1 MEVCLWGRY
10 GILGKPVAR
19 PPYRRRN
26 YMALDRNGGGVSRRA
41 FVKGSLAAS
50 ALAALAACGKNN
62 NAASTNDGTVKASEG
77 GTFKYYI
84 SDPVAIDH
92 YNLQESEG
100 TQVGHVL
107 FDSLV
112 EWDWDKGEVKA
123 KAAESWEIN
132 DDNTVFTFHLKD
144 AKFHNGDPVDSESFK
159 RGWQRLVD
167 TTMTTPGE
175 IGYHLAPVVGYDE
188 MAAGEATELTG
199 LTCPDDKTFVVTLK
213 EPMADFLAVCCH
225 PGLAPAPQAAIDD
238 AANYLLAPIGNGPF
252 MMDGKWE
259 SGQYINV
266 KRFDDY
272 YGDKPALDA
281 INFSIQK
288 DPKTAYSELE
298 AGNMDF
304 CQIPT
309 GRFAELTEKYGSSV
323 DGYTI
328 SPSRQTLAGAE
339 ASVYYLAVNLE
350 DETMANK
357 DLRHAI
363 GLAIN
368 RQNIVDTLYEGVR
381 EPADNVFPPII
392 DKKGGS
398 WEYAKYDPEA
408 AKKIIDEK
416 GLAGTTIKLSYN
428 SGGGHEDIM
437 SCIQADLTAVGL
449 NVEQDT
455 KEWAAYLQGLTDG
468 DFQMGRLGWI
478 ADYPTLDNFIF
489 PNFYST
495 ADNNYSRY
503 NNPEVDA
510 AIDDA
515 RKIVDEDD
523 RKDAYRKINQMVADD
538 MPIIP
543 IMFYAHQHVASD
555 RVNELYYNAQGIAD
569 LGHASLRA

>member
-1 MEVCLWGRY
+1 MS
-10 GILGKPVAR
+10 
-19 PPYRRRN
+19 
-26 YMALDRNGGGVSRRA
+26 LDRNGGGVTRRT
-41 FVKGSLAAS
+41 FVKGGLAAS
-50 ALAALAACGKNN
+50 ALAALAACGKNG
-62 NAASTNDGTVKASEG
+62 NAASGQGDSAVKASDG

-84 SDPVAIDH
+84 SDPVAIDP

-112 EWDWDKGEVKA
+112 EWDWDKSDVKA
-123 KAAESWEIN
+123 KAAASWEIS

-144 AKFHNGDPVDSESFK
+144 AKFHNGDPVTAESFK

-167 TTMTTPGE
+167 PSMATPSE
-175 IGYHLAPVVGYDE
+175 IGYHLSPVVGYDE
-188 MAAGEATELTG
+188 MAQGSAKEISG
-199 LTCPDDKTFVVTLK
+199 LTCPDDKTFVVTLSA
-213 EPMADFLAVCCH
+213 PMADFLAVCCH
-225 PGLAPAPQAAIDD
+225 PGLAPVPQAAIDD
-238 AANYLLAPIGNGPF
+238 PDSFLLAPIGNGPF

-266 KRFDDY
+266 KRFEDY

-309 GRFAELTEKYGSSV
+309 GRIQELSEKFGKSV

-328 SPSRQTLAGAE
+328 SPSRQALLGAE
-339 ASVYYLAVNLE
+339 ASVYFLAVNLE

-357 DLRHAI
+357 DLRHAMS
-363 GLAIN
+363 LAIN
-368 RQNIVDTLYEGVR
+368 RQNIVDTLFESGR

-398 WEYAKYDPEA
+398 WEFAEYDPEK
-408 AKKIIDEK
+408 AKQIIDEK
-416 GLAGTTIKLSYN
+416 GLAGTTVKLSYN

-437 SCIQADLTAVGL
+437 SCIQADLQTVGL
-449 NVEQDT
+449 TVEQDT

-468 DFQMGRLGWI
+468 SFQLGRMGWI
-478 ADYPTLDNFIF
+478 ADYPTLDNFIY

-495 ADNNYSRY
+495 ADNNFSRY

-510 AIDDA
+510 AIDAA
-515 RKIVDEDD
+515 RAIADEDE

-569 LGHASLRA
+569 LGHASLRG

>member
-1 MEVCLWGRY
+1 
-10 GILGKPVAR
+10 
-19 PPYRRRN
+19 
-26 YMALDRNGGGVSRRA
+26 MALDRNGGGVSRRT

-62 NAASTNDGTVKASEG
+62 NGASANGGTVKASEG

-112 EWDWDKGEVKA
+112 EWDWDKGDVKA

-144 AKFHNGDPVDSESFK
+144 AKFHNGDPVTSESFK

-309 GRFAELTEKYGSSV
+309 GRFAELTEKYGASV

-339 ASVYYLAVNLE
+339 ASVYFLAVNLE

-368 RQNIVDTLYEGVR
+368 RQNIVDTLFEGVR

-468 DFQMGRLGWI
+468 DFQMGRMGWI

-515 RKIVDEDD
+515 RKIADEDE

>member
-1 MEVCLWGRY
+1 
-10 GILGKPVAR
+10 
-19 PPYRRRN
+19 
-26 YMALDRNGGGVSRRA
+26 MALDRNGGGVSRRT

-62 NAASTNDGTVKASEG
+62 NGASANGGTVKASEG

-112 EWDWDKGEVKA
+112 EWDWDKGDVKA

-144 AKFHNGDPVDSESFK
+144 AKFHNGDPVTSESFK

-309 GRFAELTEKYGSSV
+309 GRFAELTEKYGASV

-368 RQNIVDTLYEGVR
+368 RQNIVDTLFEGVR

-398 WEYAKYDPEA
+398 WEYARYDPEA

-468 DFQMGRLGWI
+468 DFQMGRMGWI

-515 RKIVDEDD
+515 RKIADEDE

>member
-26 YMALDRNGGGVSRRA
+26 YMALDRNGGGVSRRT

-77 GTFKYYI
+77 GTFKFYI

-144 AKFHNGDPVDSESFK
+144 AKFHNGDPVTSESFK

-368 RQNIVDTLYEGVR
+368 RQNIVDTLFEGVR

-515 RKIVDEDD
+515 RKIADEDD

-543 IMFYAHQHVASD
+543 IMFYAHQHVASE

>member
-1 MEVCLWGRY
+1 MS
-10 GILGKPVAR
+10 
-19 PPYRRRN
+19 
-26 YMALDRNGGGVSRRA
+26 LDRNGGGVTRRT
-41 FVKGSLAAS
+41 FVKGGLAAS
-50 ALAALAACGKNN
+50 ALAALAACGKNG
-62 NAASTNDGTVKASEG
+62 NAASGQGDSAVKATEG

-84 SDPVAIDH
+84 SDPVAIDP

-112 EWDWDKGEVKA
+112 EWDWDKSDVKA

-144 AKFHNGDPVDSESFK
+144 AKFHNGDPVTAESFK

-167 TTMTTPGE
+167 PSMATPSE
-175 IGYHLAPVVGYDE
+175 IGYHLSPVVGYDE
-188 MAAGEATELTG
+188 MAQGSAKEISG
-199 LTCPDDKTFVVTLK
+199 LTCPDDKTFVVTLSA
-213 EPMADFLAVCCH
+213 PMADFLAVCCH
-225 PGLAPAPQAAIDD
+225 PGLAPVPQAAIDD
-238 AANYLLAPIGNGPF
+238 PDSFLLAPIGNGPF

-266 KRFDDY
+266 KRFEDY

-309 GRFAELTEKYGSSV
+309 GRIQELSEKFGKSV

-328 SPSRQTLAGAE
+328 SPSRQALLGAE
-339 ASVYYLAVNLE
+339 ASVYFLAVNLE

-357 DLRHAI
+357 DLRHAMS
-363 GLAIN
+363 LAIN
-368 RQNIVDTLYEGVR
+368 RQNIVDTLFESGR

-398 WEYAKYDPEA
+398 WEFAEYDPEK
-408 AKKIIDEK
+408 AKQIIDEK
-416 GLAGTTIKLSYN
+416 GLAGTTVKLSYN

-437 SCIQADLTAVGL
+437 SCIQADLQTVGL
-449 NVEQDT
+449 TVEQDT

-468 DFQMGRLGWI
+468 SFQLGRMGWI
-478 ADYPTLDNFIF
+478 ADYPTLDNFIY

-495 ADNNYSRY
+495 ADNNFSRY

-510 AIDDA
+510 AIDAA
-515 RKIVDEDD
+515 RAIADEDE

-569 LGHASLRA
+569 LGHASLRG

>member
-1 MEVCLWGRY
+1 
-10 GILGKPVAR
+10 
-19 PPYRRRN
+19 
-26 YMALDRNGGGVSRRA
+26 MALDRNGGGVSRRT

-62 NAASTNDGTVKASEG
+62 NAASTNGGTVKASEG

-144 AKFHNGDPVDSESFK
+144 AKFHNGDPVTSESFK

-175 IGYHLAPVVGYDE
+175 IGYHLAPVAGYDE

-368 RQNIVDTLYEGVR
+368 RQNIVDTLFEGVR
-381 EPADNVFPPII
+381 QPADNVFPPII

-468 DFQMGRLGWI
+468 DFQIGRMGWI

-515 RKIVDEDD
+515 RKIADEDD
-523 RKDAYRKINQMVADD
+523 RKEAYRKINQMIADD
-538 MPIIP
+538 MPVIP

>member
-1 MEVCLWGRY
+1 MS
-10 GILGKPVAR
+10 
-19 PPYRRRN
+19 
-26 YMALDRNGGGVSRRA
+26 LDRNGGGVTRRT
-41 FVKGSLAAS
+41 FVKGGLAAS
-50 ALAALAACGKNN
+50 ALAALAACGKNG
-62 NAASTNDGTVKASEG
+62 NAASGQGESAVKASDG

-84 SDPVAIDH
+84 SDPVAIDP

-112 EWDWDKGEVKA
+112 EWDWDKSDVKA

-144 AKFHNGDPVDSESFK
+144 AKFHNGDPVTAESFK

-167 TTMTTPGE
+167 PSMATPSE
-175 IGYHLAPVVGYDE
+175 IGYHLSPVVGYDE
-188 MAAGEATELTG
+188 MAQGSAKEISG
-199 LTCPDDKTFVVTLK
+199 LTCPDDKTFVVTLSA
-213 EPMADFLAVCCH
+213 PMADFLAVCCH
-225 PGLAPAPQAAIDD
+225 PGLAPVPQAAIDD
-238 AANYLLAPIGNGPF
+238 PDSFLLAPIGNGPF

-266 KRFDDY
+266 RRFEDY

-309 GRFAELTEKYGSSV
+309 GRIQELSEKFGKSV

-328 SPSRQTLAGAE
+328 SPSRQALLGAE
-339 ASVYYLAVNLE
+339 ASVYFLAVNLE

-357 DLRHAI
+357 DLRHAMS
-363 GLAIN
+363 LAIN
-368 RQNIVDTLYEGVR
+368 RQNIVDTLFESGR
-381 EPADNVFPPII
+381 EPADNVFPTII

-398 WEYAKYDPEA
+398 WEFAEYDPEK
-408 AKKIIDEK
+408 AKQIIDEK
-416 GLAGTTIKLSYN
+416 GLAGTTVKLSYN

-437 SCIQADLTAVGL
+437 SCIQADLQTVGL
-449 NVEQDT
+449 TVEQDT

-468 DFQMGRLGWI
+468 SFQLGRMGWI
-478 ADYPTLDNFIF
+478 ADYPTLDNFIY

-495 ADNNYSRY
+495 ADNNFSRY

-510 AIDDA
+510 AIDAA
-515 RKIVDEDD
+515 RAIADEDE

-569 LGHASLRA
+569 LGHASLRG

>member
-1 MEVCLWGRY
+1 MS
-10 GILGKPVAR
+10 
-19 PPYRRRN
+19 
-26 YMALDRNGGGVSRRA
+26 LDRNGGGVTRRT
-41 FVKGSLAAS
+41 FVKGGLAAS
-50 ALAALAACGKNN
+50 ALAALAACGKNG
-62 NAASTNDGTVKASEG
+62 NAASGQGDSAVKASDG

-84 SDPVAIDH
+84 SDPVAIDP

-112 EWDWDKGEVKA
+112 EWDWDKSDVKA

-144 AKFHNGDPVDSESFK
+144 AKFHNGDPVTAESFK

-167 TTMTTPGE
+167 PSMATPSE
-175 IGYHLAPVVGYDE
+175 IGYHLSPVVGYDE
-188 MAAGEATELTG
+188 MAQGSAKEISG
-199 LTCPDDKTFVVTLK
+199 LTCPDDKTFVVTLSA
-213 EPMADFLAVCCH
+213 PMADFLAVCCH
-225 PGLAPAPQAAIDD
+225 PGLAPVPQAAIDD
-238 AANYLLAPIGNGPF
+238 PDSFLLAPIGNGPF

-266 KRFDDY
+266 KRFEDY

-309 GRFAELTEKYGSSV
+309 GRIQELSEKFGKSV

-328 SPSRQTLAGAE
+328 SPSRQALLGAE
-339 ASVYYLAVNLE
+339 ASVYFLAVNLE

-357 DLRHAI
+357 DLRHAMS
-363 GLAIN
+363 LAIN
-368 RQNIVDTLYEGVR
+368 RQNIVDTLFESGR

-398 WEYAKYDPEA
+398 WEFAQYDPDK
-408 AKKIIDEK
+408 AKQIIDEK
-416 GLAGTTIKLSYN
+416 GLAGTTVKLSYN

-437 SCIQADLTAVGL
+437 SCIQADLQAVGL
-449 NVEQDT
+449 TVEQDT

-468 DFQMGRLGWI
+468 SFQLGRMGWI
-478 ADYPTLDNFIF
+478 ADYPTLDNFIY

-495 ADNNYSRY
+495 ADNNFSRY

-510 AIDDA
+510 AIDAA
-515 RKIVDEDD
+515 RAIADEDE
-523 RKDAYRKINQMVADD
+523 RKDAYRKINQMIADD

-569 LGHASLRA
+569 LGHASLRG

>member
-62 NAASTNDGTVKASEG
+62 NAASTNGGSVKASEG

-112 EWDWDKGEVKA
+112 EWDWDKGDVKA

-144 AKFHNGDPVDSESFK
+144 AKFHNGDPVTSESFK

-188 MAAGEATELTG
+188 MAAGEATEISG

-495 ADNNYSRY
+495 ADNNYFRY

-515 RKIVDEDD
+515 RKIADEDD

>member
-1 MEVCLWGRY
+1 
-10 GILGKPVAR
+10 
-19 PPYRRRN
+19 
-26 YMALDRNGGGVSRRA
+26 MALDRNGGGVSRRT

-77 GTFKYYI
+77 GTFKFYI

-144 AKFHNGDPVDSESFK
+144 AKFHNGDPVTSESFK

-188 MAAGEATELTG
+188 MAAGEATELIG

-428 SGGGHEDIM
+428 SGGGHEDVM

>member
-1 MEVCLWGRY
+1 
-10 GILGKPVAR
+10 
-19 PPYRRRN
+19 
-26 YMALDRNGGGVSRRA
+26 MALDRNGGGVSRRT

-50 ALAALAACGKNN
+50 ALAALAACGKSNN
-62 NAASTNDGTVKASEG
+62 GASANGGTVKASEG

-112 EWDWDKGEVKA
+112 EWDWDKGDVKA

-144 AKFHNGDPVDSESFK
+144 AKFHNGDPVTSESFK

-339 ASVYYLAVNLE
+339 ASVYFLAVNLE

-368 RQNIVDTLYEGVR
+368 RQNIVDTLFEGVR

-437 SCIQADLTAVGL
+437 SCIQADLIAVGL

-468 DFQMGRLGWI
+468 DFQMGRMGWI

-515 RKIVDEDD
+515 RKIADEDE

>member
-1 MEVCLWGRY
+1 MS
-10 GILGKPVAR
+10 
-19 PPYRRRN
+19 
-26 YMALDRNGGGVSRRA
+26 LDRNGGGVTRRT
-41 FVKGSLAAS
+41 FVKGGLAAS
-50 ALAALAACGKNN
+50 ALAALAACGKNG
-62 NAASTNDGTVKASEG
+62 NAASGQGESAVKASDG

-84 SDPVAIDH
+84 SDPVAIDP

-112 EWDWDKGEVKA
+112 EWDWDKSDVKA

-144 AKFHNGDPVDSESFK
+144 AKFHNGDPVTAESFK

-167 TTMTTPGE
+167 PSMATPSE
-175 IGYHLAPVVGYDE
+175 IGYHLSPVVGYDE
-188 MAAGEATELTG
+188 MAQGSAKEISG
-199 LTCPDDKTFVVTLK
+199 LTCPDDKTFVVTLSA
-213 EPMADFLAVCCH
+213 PMADFLAVCCH
-225 PGLAPAPQAAIDD
+225 PGLAPVPQAAIDD
-238 AANYLLAPIGNGPF
+238 PDSFLLAPIGNGPF

-266 KRFDDY
+266 KRFEDY

-309 GRFAELTEKYGSSV
+309 GRIQELSEKFGKSV

-328 SPSRQTLAGAE
+328 SPSLQALLGAE
-339 ASVYYLAVNLE
+339 ASVYFLAVNLE

-357 DLRHAI
+357 DLRHAMS
-363 GLAIN
+363 LAIN
-368 RQNIVDTLYEGVR
+368 RQNIVDTLFESGR

-398 WEYAKYDPEA
+398 WEFAEYDPEK
-408 AKKIIDEK
+408 AKQIIDEK
-416 GLAGTTIKLSYN
+416 GLAGTTVKLSYN

-437 SCIQADLTAVGL
+437 SCIQADLQTVGL
-449 NVEQDT
+449 TVEQDT

-468 DFQMGRLGWI
+468 SFQLGRMGWI
-478 ADYPTLDNFIF
+478 ADYPTLDNFIY

-495 ADNNYSRY
+495 ADNNFSRY

-510 AIDDA
+510 AIDAA
-515 RKIVDEDD
+515 RAIADEDE

-569 LGHASLRA
+569 LGHASLRG

>member
-26 YMALDRNGGGVSRRA
+26 YMALDRNGGGVSRRT

-144 AKFHNGDPVDSESFK
+144 AKFHNGDPVTSESFK

-428 SGGGHEDIM
+428 SGGGHEDVM

-515 RKIVDEDD
+515 RKIADEDD

>member
-1 MEVCLWGRY
+1 
-10 GILGKPVAR
+10 
-19 PPYRRRN
+19 
-26 YMALDRNGGGVSRRA
+26 MALDRNGGGVSRRT

-62 NAASTNDGTVKASEG
+62 NAASTNGGTVKASEG
-77 GTFKYYI
+77 GTFKFYI

-100 TQVGHVL
+100 TQVGHIL
-107 FDSLV
+107 FDYLV
-112 EWDWDKGEVKA
+112 EWDWDKSEVKA

-167 TTMTTPGE
+167 TTMTSPGE

-213 EPMADFLAVCCH
+213 EPMADFLSVCCH
-225 PGLAPAPQAAIDD
+225 PGLAPAPKAALEDP
-238 AANYLLAPIGNGPF
+238 ASYLLAPIGNGPF

-339 ASVYYLAVNLE
+339 ASIYYLAVNLE

-381 EPADNVFPPII
+381 QPADNVFPPII

-416 GLAGTTIKLSYN
+416 GLAGTTVKLSYN

-437 SCIQADLTAVGL
+437 SCIQSDLTAVGL

-523 RKDAYRKINQMVADD
+523 RKDAFRKINQMVADD

>member
-144 AKFHNGDPVDSESFK
+144 AKFHNGDPVTSESFK

-188 MAAGEATELTG
+188 MAAGEATEISG

-428 SGGGHEDIM
+428 SGGGHEDVM

>member
-1 MEVCLWGRY
+1 
-10 GILGKPVAR
+10 
-19 PPYRRRN
+19 
-26 YMALDRNGGGVSRRA
+26 MALDRNGGGVSRRT

-62 NAASTNDGTVKASEG
+62 NAASTNGGSVKASEG

-112 EWDWDKGEVKA
+112 EWDWDKGDVKA

-188 MAAGEATELTG
+188 MAAGEATEISG

-515 RKIVDEDD
+515 RKFADEDD

>member
-1 MEVCLWGRY
+1 
-10 GILGKPVAR
+10 
-19 PPYRRRN
+19 
-26 YMALDRNGGGVSRRA
+26 MALDRNGGGVSRRT

-62 NAASTNDGTVKASEG
+62 NAASTNGGSVKASEG

-112 EWDWDKGEVKA
+112 EWDWDKGDVKA

-188 MAAGEATELTG
+188 MAAGEATEISG

-523 RKDAYRKINQMVADD
+523 RKDAYRKINQMIADD

>member
-1 MEVCLWGRY
+1 MS
-10 GILGKPVAR
+10 
-19 PPYRRRN
+19 
-26 YMALDRNGGGVSRRA
+26 LDRNGGGVTRRT
-41 FVKGSLAAS
+41 FVKGGLAAS
-50 ALAALAACGKNN
+50 ALAALAACGKNG
-62 NAASTNDGTVKASEG
+62 NAASGQGDSAVKATEG
-77 GTFKYYI
+77 GAFKYYI
-84 SDPVAIDH
+84 SDPVAIDP

-112 EWDWDKGEVKA
+112 EWDWDKSDVKA

-144 AKFHNGDPVDSESFK
+144 AKFHNGDPVTAESFK

-167 TTMTTPGE
+167 PSMTTPGE
-175 IGYHLAPVVGYDE
+175 IGYHLSPVVGYDE
-188 MAAGEATELTG
+188 MAQGSAKEISG
-199 LTCPDDKTFVVTLK
+199 LTCPDDKTFVVTLSA
-213 EPMADFLAVCCH
+213 PMADFLAVCCH
-225 PGLAPAPQAAIDD
+225 PGLAPVPQAAIDD
-238 AANYLLAPIGNGPF
+238 RDSFLLAPIGNGPF

-266 KRFDDY
+266 KRFEDY

-309 GRFAELTEKYGSSV
+309 GRIQELSEKFGKSV

-328 SPSRQTLAGAE
+328 SPSRQALLGAE
-339 ASVYYLAVNLE
+339 ASVYFLAVNLE

-357 DLRHAI
+357 DLRHAMS
-363 GLAIN
+363 LAIN
-368 RQNIVDTLYEGVR
+368 RQNIVDTLFESGR

-398 WEYAKYDPEA
+398 WEFAEYDPEK
-408 AKKIIDEK
+408 AKQIIDEK
-416 GLAGTTIKLSYN
+416 GLAGTTVKLSYN

-437 SCIQADLTAVGL
+437 SCIQADLQTVGL
-449 NVEQDT
+449 TVEQDT

-468 DFQMGRLGWI
+468 SFQLGRMGWI
-478 ADYPTLDNFIF
+478 ADYPTLDNFIY

-495 ADNNYSRY
+495 ADNNFSRY

-510 AIDDA
+510 AIDAA
-515 RKIVDEDD
+515 RAIADEDE

-569 LGHASLRA
+569 LGHASLRG

>member
-1 MEVCLWGRY
+1 
-10 GILGKPVAR
+10 
-19 PPYRRRN
+19 
-26 YMALDRNGGGVSRRA
+26 MALDRNGGGVSRRT

-77 GTFKYYI
+77 GTFKFYI

-144 AKFHNGDPVDSESFK
+144 AKFHNGDPVTSESFK

-381 EPADNVFPPII
+381 QPADNVFPPII

-523 RKDAYRKINQMVADD
+523 RKDAYRKINQMIADD

>member
-1 MEVCLWGRY
+1 
-10 GILGKPVAR
+10 
-19 PPYRRRN
+19 
-26 YMALDRNGGGVSRRA
+26 MALDRNGGGVTRRT
-41 FVKGSLAAS
+41 FVKGGLAAS
-50 ALAALAACGKNN
+50 ALAALAACGKNE
-62 NAASTNDGTVKASEG
+62 NAASGSGDSTVKATDG

-84 SDPVAIDH
+84 SDPVAIDP

-112 EWDWDKGEVKA
+112 EWDWDKSDVKA
-123 KAAESWEIN
+123 KAAASWEIS

-144 AKFHNGDPVDSESFK
+144 AKFHNGDPVTAESFK

-167 TTMTTPGE
+167 PSMATPGE
-175 IGYHLAPVVGYDE
+175 IGYHLSPVMGYDE
-188 MAAGEATELTG
+188 MASGSAKEISG
-199 LTCPDDKTFVVTLK
+199 LTCPDDKTFVVTLST
-213 EPMADFLAVCCH
+213 PMADFLAVCCH
-225 PGLAPAPQAAIDD
+225 PGLAPVPQAAIDD
-238 AANYLLAPIGNGPF
+238 PDSFLLAPIGNGPF

-266 KRFDDY
+266 KRFEDY

-304 CQIPT
+304 CQMPT
-309 GRFAELTEKYGSSV
+309 GRIQELTEKFGKSV

-328 SPSRQTLAGAE
+328 SPSRQALLGAE

-363 GLAIN
+363 SLAIN
-368 RQNIVDTLYEGVR
+368 RQNIVDTLFEGGR

-398 WEYAKYDPEA
+398 WEFAEYDPEK
-408 AKKIIDEK
+408 AKQIIDEK
-416 GLAGTTIKLSYN
+416 GLAGTTVTLSYN

-437 SCIQADLTAVGL
+437 SCIQADLQAVGL
-449 NVEQDT
+449 TVEQDT

-468 DFQMGRLGWI
+468 TFQMGRLGWI
-478 ADYPTLDNFIF
+478 ADYPTLDNFIY

-503 NNPEVDA
+503 ANAEVDA
-510 AIDDA
+510 AIDAA
-515 RKIVDEDD
+515 RAIADEDE
-523 RKDAYRKINQMVADD
+523 RKDAYRAINKMIADD

-543 IMFYAHQHVASD
+543 IMFYCHAHVASD
-555 RVNELYYNAQGIAD
+555 RVNELFYNAQGVAD

>member
-1 MEVCLWGRY
+1 
-10 GILGKPVAR
+10 
-19 PPYRRRN
+19 
-26 YMALDRNGGGVSRRA
+26 MALDRNGGGVSRRT

-62 NAASTNDGTVKASEG
+62 NGASANGGTVKASEG

-112 EWDWDKGEVKA
+112 EWDWDKGDVKA

-144 AKFHNGDPVDSESFK
+144 AKFHNGDPVTSESFK

-515 RKIVDEDD
+515 RKIADEDE

>member
-1 MEVCLWGRY
+1 
-10 GILGKPVAR
+10 
-19 PPYRRRN
+19 
-26 YMALDRNGGGVSRRA
+26 MALDRNGGGVTRRT
-41 FVKGSLAAS
+41 FVKGGLAAS
-50 ALAALAACGKNN
+50 ALAALAACGKNE
-62 NAASTNDGTVKASEG
+62 NAASAQGDSAVKATDG

-84 SDPVAIDH
+84 SDPVAIDP

-112 EWDWDKGEVKA
+112 EWDWDKSDVKA
-123 KAAESWEIN
+123 KAAASWEIS

-144 AKFHNGDPVDSESFK
+144 AKFHNGDPVTAESFK

-167 TTMTTPGE
+167 PSMATPGE
-175 IGYHLAPVVGYDE
+175 IGYHLSPVMGYDE
-188 MAAGEATELTG
+188 MASGSAKEISG
-199 LTCPDDKTFVVTLK
+199 LTCPDDKTFVVTLSA
-213 EPMADFLAVCCH
+213 PMADFLAVCCH
-225 PGLAPAPQAAIDD
+225 PGLAPVPQAAIDD
-238 AANYLLAPIGNGPF
+238 PDSFLLAPIGNGPF

-266 KRFDDY
+266 KRFEDY

-309 GRFAELTEKYGSSV
+309 GRIQELSEKFGKSV

-328 SPSRQTLAGAE
+328 SPSRQALLGAE
-339 ASVYYLAVNLE
+339 ASVYFLAVNLE

-357 DLRHAI
+357 DLRHAMS
-363 GLAIN
+363 LAIN
-368 RQNIVDTLYEGVR
+368 RQNIVDTLFESGR

-398 WEYAKYDPEA
+398 WEFAEYDPEK
-408 AKKIIDEK
+408 AKQIIDEK
-416 GLAGTTIKLSYN
+416 GLAGTTVKLSYN

-437 SCIQADLTAVGL
+437 SCIQADLQTVGL
-449 NVEQDT
+449 TVEQDT

-468 DFQMGRLGWI
+468 SFQLGRMGWI
-478 ADYPTLDNFIF
+478 ADYPTLDNFIY

-495 ADNNYSRY
+495 ADNNFSRY

-510 AIDDA
+510 AIDAA
-515 RKIVDEDD
+515 RAIADEDE

-569 LGHASLRA
+569 LGHASLRG

>member
-1 MEVCLWGRY
+1 
-10 GILGKPVAR
+10 
-19 PPYRRRN
+19 
-26 YMALDRNGGGVSRRA
+26 MALDRNGGGVSRRT
-41 FVKGSLAAS
+41 FVKGGLAAS

-62 NAASTNDGTVKASEG
+62 NAASTNGGSVKASEG

-112 EWDWDKGEVKA
+112 EWDWDKGDVKA

-188 MAAGEATELTG
+188 MAAGEATEISG

-515 RKIVDEDD
+515 RKIADEDD

>member
-1 MEVCLWGRY
+1 MS
-10 GILGKPVAR
+10 
-19 PPYRRRN
+19 
-26 YMALDRNGGGVSRRA
+26 LDRNGGGVTRRT
-41 FVKGSLAAS
+41 FVKGGLAAS
-50 ALAALAACGKNN
+50 ALAALAACGKNG
-62 NAASTNDGTVKASEG
+62 NAASGQGDSAVKATEG

-84 SDPVAIDH
+84 SDPVAIDP

-112 EWDWDKGEVKA
+112 EWDWDKSDVKA

-144 AKFHNGDPVDSESFK
+144 AKFHNGDPVTAESFK

-167 TTMTTPGE
+167 PSMTTPGE
-175 IGYHLAPVVGYDE
+175 IGYHLSPVVGYDE
-188 MAAGEATELTG
+188 MAQGSAKEISG
-199 LTCPDDKTFVVTLK
+199 LTCPDDKTFVVTLSA
-213 EPMADFLAVCCH
+213 PMADFLAVCCH
-225 PGLAPAPQAAIDD
+225 PGLAPVPQAAIDD
-238 AANYLLAPIGNGPF
+238 PDSFLLAPIGNGPF

-266 KRFDDY
+266 KRFEDY

-288 DPKTAYSELE
+288 NPKTAYSELE

-309 GRFAELTEKYGSSV
+309 GRIQELSEKFGKSV

-328 SPSRQTLAGAE
+328 SPSRQALLGAE
-339 ASVYYLAVNLE
+339 ASVYFLAVNLE

-357 DLRHAI
+357 DLRHAMS
-363 GLAIN
+363 LAIN
-368 RQNIVDTLYEGVR
+368 RQNIVDTLFESGR

-398 WEYAKYDPEA
+398 WEFAEYDPEK
-408 AKKIIDEK
+408 AKQIIDEK
-416 GLAGTTIKLSYN
+416 GLAGTTVKLSYN

-437 SCIQADLTAVGL
+437 SCIQADLQTVGL
-449 NVEQDT
+449 TVEQDT

-468 DFQMGRLGWI
+468 SFQLGRMGWI
-478 ADYPTLDNFIF
+478 ADYPTLDNFIY

-495 ADNNYSRY
+495 ADNNFSRY

-510 AIDDA
+510 AIDAA
-515 RKIVDEDD
+515 RAIADEDE

-569 LGHASLRA
+569 LGHASLRG

>member
-1 MEVCLWGRY
+1 
-10 GILGKPVAR
+10 
-19 PPYRRRN
+19 
-26 YMALDRNGGGVSRRA
+26 MALDRNGGGVSRRT

-62 NAASTNDGTVKASEG
+62 NGASANGGTVKASEG

-112 EWDWDKGEVKA
+112 EWDWDKGDVKA

-144 AKFHNGDPVDSESFK
+144 AKFHNGDPVNSESFK

-368 RQNIVDTLYEGVR
+368 RQNIVDTLFEGVR

-468 DFQMGRLGWI
+468 DFQMGRMGWI

-515 RKIVDEDD
+515 RKIADEDE

>member
-1 MEVCLWGRY
+1 
-10 GILGKPVAR
+10 
-19 PPYRRRN
+19 
-26 YMALDRNGGGVSRRA
+26 MALDRNGGGVSRRT

-62 NAASTNDGTVKASEG
+62 NGASANGGTVKASEG

-112 EWDWDKGEVKA
+112 EWDWDKGDVKA

-144 AKFHNGDPVDSESFK
+144 AKFHNGDPVTSESFK

-309 GRFAELTEKYGSSV
+309 GRFAELTEKYGASV

-368 RQNIVDTLYEGVR
+368 RQNIVDTLFEGVR

-468 DFQMGRLGWI
+468 DFQMGRMGWI

-515 RKIVDEDD
+515 RKIADEDE

>member
-1 MEVCLWGRY
+1 
-10 GILGKPVAR
+10 
-19 PPYRRRN
+19 
-26 YMALDRNGGGVSRRA
+26 MALDRNGGGVSRRT

-77 GTFKYYI
+77 GTFKFYI

-144 AKFHNGDPVDSESFK
+144 AKFHNGDPVTSESFK

-339 ASVYYLAVNLE
+339 ASLYYLAVNLE

-381 EPADNVFPPII
+381 EPADTVFPTII

-523 RKDAYRKINQMVADD
+523 RKDAYRKINQMIADD

>member
-1 MEVCLWGRY
+1 
-10 GILGKPVAR
+10 
-19 PPYRRRN
+19 
-26 YMALDRNGGGVSRRA
+26 MALDRNGGGVSRRT

-62 NAASTNDGTVKASEG
+62 NAASTNGGSVKASEG

-112 EWDWDKGEVKA
+112 EWDWDKGDVKA

-188 MAAGEATELTG
+188 MAAGEATEISG

-515 RKIVDEDD
+515 RKIADEDD

>member
-1 MEVCLWGRY
+1 
-10 GILGKPVAR
+10 
-19 PPYRRRN
+19 
-26 YMALDRNGGGVSRRA
+26 MALDRNGGGVSRRT

-144 AKFHNGDPVDSESFK
+144 AKFHNGDPVTSESFK

-368 RQNIVDTLYEGVR
+368 RQNIVDTLFEGVR

-523 RKDAYRKINQMVADD
+523 RKDAYRKINQMIADD

-555 RVNELYYNAQGIAD
+555 RVNELYYNAQSIAD

>member
-1 MEVCLWGRY
+1 
-10 GILGKPVAR
+10 
-19 PPYRRRN
+19 
-26 YMALDRNGGGVSRRA
+26 MALDRNGGGVSRRT

-62 NAASTNDGTVKASEG
+62 SGASANGGTVKASEG

-112 EWDWDKGEVKA
+112 EWDWDKGDVKA

-144 AKFHNGDPVDSESFK
+144 AKFHNGDPVTSESFK

-167 TTMTTPGE
+167 TAMTTPGE

-225 PGLAPAPQAAIDD
+225 PGLAPAPQAALDD
-238 AANYLLAPIGNGPF
+238 PASYLLAPIGNGPF

-368 RQNIVDTLYEGVR
+368 RQNIVDTLFEGVR

-455 KEWAAYLQGLTDG
+455 KEWAAYLQGLNDG
-468 DFQMGRLGWI
+468 DFQMGRMGWI

-510 AIDDA
+510 AIVDA
-515 RKIVDEDD
+515 RKIADEDE
-523 RKDAYRKINQMVADD
+523 RKEAYRKINQMVADD

>member
-1 MEVCLWGRY
+1 
-10 GILGKPVAR
+10 
-19 PPYRRRN
+19 
-26 YMALDRNGGGVSRRA
+26 MALDRNGGGVSRRT

-62 NAASTNDGTVKASEG
+62 NGASANGGTVKASEG

-112 EWDWDKGEVKA
+112 EWDWDKGDVKA

-144 AKFHNGDPVDSESFK
+144 AKFHNGDPVNSESFK

-339 ASVYYLAVNLE
+339 ASVYYLTVNLE

-368 RQNIVDTLYEGVR
+368 RQNIVDTLFEGVR

-455 KEWAAYLQGLTDG
+455 KEWAAYLQGLNDG
-468 DFQMGRLGWI
+468 DFQMGRMGWI

-515 RKIVDEDD
+515 RKIADEDE

-569 LGHASLRA
+569 LGHVSLRA

>member
-1 MEVCLWGRY
+1 
-10 GILGKPVAR
+10 
-19 PPYRRRN
+19 
-26 YMALDRNGGGVSRRA
+26 MALDRNGGGVSRRT

-77 GTFKYYI
+77 GTFKFYI

-144 AKFHNGDPVDSESFK
+144 AKFHNGDPVTSESFK

-416 GLAGTTIKLSYN
+416 GLAGTTVKLSYN

-523 RKDAYRKINQMVADD
+523 RKDAYRKINQMIADD

>member
-1 MEVCLWGRY
+1 
-10 GILGKPVAR
+10 
-19 PPYRRRN
+19 
-26 YMALDRNGGGVSRRA
+26 MALDRNGGGVSRRT

-77 GTFKYYI
+77 GTFKFYI

-144 AKFHNGDPVDSESFK
+144 AKFHNGDPVTSESFK

-523 RKDAYRKINQMVADD
+523 RKDAYRKINQMIADD

-543 IMFYAHQHVASD
+543 LMFYAHQHVASD

>member
-1 MEVCLWGRY
+1 
-10 GILGKPVAR
+10 
-19 PPYRRRN
+19 
-26 YMALDRNGGGVSRRA
+26 MALDRNGGGVSRRT

-77 GTFKYYI
+77 GTFKFYI

-144 AKFHNGDPVDSESFK
+144 AKFHNGDPVTSESFK

-272 YGDKPALDA
+272 YGDEPALDA

-523 RKDAYRKINQMVADD
+523 RKDAYRKINQMIADD

>member
-1 MEVCLWGRY
+1 MS
-10 GILGKPVAR
+10 
-19 PPYRRRN
+19 
-26 YMALDRNGGGVSRRA
+26 LDRNGGGVTRRT
-41 FVKGSLAAS
+41 FVKGGLAAS
-50 ALAALAACGKNN
+50 ALAALAACGKNG
-62 NAASTNDGTVKASEG
+62 NAASGQGDSAVKASDG

-84 SDPVAIDH
+84 SDPVAIDP

-112 EWDWDKGEVKA
+112 EWDWDKSDVKA

-144 AKFHNGDPVDSESFK
+144 AKFHNGDPVTAESFK

-167 TTMTTPGE
+167 PSMATPSE
-175 IGYHLAPVVGYDE
+175 IGYHLSPVVGYDE
-188 MAAGEATELTG
+188 MAQGSAKEISG
-199 LTCPDDKTFVVTLK
+199 LTCPDDKTFVVTLSA
-213 EPMADFLAVCCH
+213 PMADFLAVCCH
-225 PGLAPAPQAAIDD
+225 PGLAPVPQAAIDD
-238 AANYLLAPIGNGPF
+238 PDSFLLAPIGNGPF

-266 KRFDDY
+266 KRFEDY

-309 GRFAELTEKYGSSV
+309 GRIQELSEKFGKSV

-328 SPSRQTLAGAE
+328 SPSRQALLGAE
-339 ASVYYLAVNLE
+339 ASVYFLAVNLE

-357 DLRHAI
+357 DLRHAMS
-363 GLAIN
+363 LAIN
-368 RQNIVDTLYEGVR
+368 RQNIVDTLFESGR

-398 WEYAKYDPEA
+398 WEFAEYDPEK
-408 AKKIIDEK
+408 AKQIIDEK
-416 GLAGTTIKLSYN
+416 GLAGTTVKLSYN

-437 SCIQADLTAVGL
+437 SCIQADLQTVGL
-449 NVEQDT
+449 TVEQDT

-468 DFQMGRLGWI
+468 SFQLGRMGWI
-478 ADYPTLDNFIF
+478 ADYPTLDNFIY

-495 ADNNYSRY
+495 ADNNFSRY

-510 AIDDA
+510 AIDAA
-515 RKIVDEDD
+515 RAIADEDE

-569 LGHASLRA
+569 LGHASLRG

>member
-1 MEVCLWGRY
+1 
-10 GILGKPVAR
+10 
-19 PPYRRRN
+19 
-26 YMALDRNGGGVSRRA
+26 MALDRNGGGVSRRT

-144 AKFHNGDPVDSESFK
+144 AKFHNGDPVTSESFK

-175 IGYHLAPVVGYDE
+175 IGYHLDPVVGYDE
-188 MAAGEATELTG
+188 MAAGEATEITG

-381 EPADNVFPPII
+381 QPADNVFPPII

-455 KEWAAYLQGLTDG
+455 TEWAAYLQGLTDG

-515 RKIVDEDD
+515 RKIADEDD
-523 RKDAYRKINQMVADD
+523 RKDAYRKINQMIADD